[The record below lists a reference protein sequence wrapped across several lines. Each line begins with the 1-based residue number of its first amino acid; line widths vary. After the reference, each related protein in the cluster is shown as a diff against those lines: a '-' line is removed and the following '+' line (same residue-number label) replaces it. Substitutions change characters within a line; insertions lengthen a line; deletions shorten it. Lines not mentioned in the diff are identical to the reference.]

1 MACSPYI
8 YTLSSCTRSSS
19 RIDCLEL
26 SLQLEARVKGPQE
39 SIHEACLPIYS
50 FHSRL
55 DDAGRASCLP
65 FTAPVP
71 FQSQIAAVQGDSL
84 PVIWFLS
91 PSTRSYKLIAVSDL
105 PATQCR
111 WWLDVLLALYL
122 NPIELYPGKLKRIQ
136 AAIQISRLESKKIQ
150 AAE

>member
-65 FTAPVP
+65 FTVPV
-71 FQSQIAAVQGDSL
+71 AL
-84 PVIWFLS
+84 PLALTTRTLANGVRLIDHA
-91 PSTRSYKLIAVSDL
+91 PSTQSK
-105 PATQCR
+105 
-111 WWLDVLLALYL
+111 WWLDGFPALYL
-122 NPIELYPGKLKRIQ
+122 YSNDQKPVTRT
-136 AAIQISRLESKKIQ
+136 LEDGYSPC
-150 AAE
+150 